1 MLFDLQGKRKRLV
14 QVIYAMLAVLMGSG
28 LVLFGIGGSGSG
40 LLDSIGIG
48 GGSANS
54 TTSGFDDRATTLEH
68 QLRRNPQNQQL
79 LLQLARLR
87 FLAGNTEVQ
96 AHTDPTTGQ
105 QTITDT
111 AINEFDKSASAWERY
126 LKTKPKQPDVNV
138 AAVVVQAYQ
147 ALNDAHGAATTEKLV
162 VAKHPSTG
170 GYANLALFLYADGNF
185 AEGDAAASKA
195 ESLAPKSK
203 RPLVR
208 QQLAQLKIRAKKFVA
223 QQKKAEKAQ
232 KATGQN
238 PLQSPLGPLGGGSSG
253 TP

>member
-1 MLFDLQGKRKRLV
+1 MLFDLRGKRKRLI

-28 LVLFGIGGSGSG
+28 LVLFGIGGSGNG
-40 LLDSIGIG
+40 LLDSIGGG
-48 GGSANS
+48 GGSGS
-54 TTSGFDDRATTLEH
+54 TTGGFDDRATKIEH
-68 QLRRNPQNQQL
+68 QLRRAPQNQQL
-79 LLQLARLR
+79 LLQLARVR

-105 QTITDT
+105 QTFTDT

-147 ALNDAHGAATTEKLV
+147 ALNDAHGAAETEKLV

-170 GYANLALFLYADGNF
+170 GYASLALFLYADGKF

-195 ESLAPKSK
+195 RSLAPKAK
-203 RPLVR
+203 RTLVR
-208 QQLAQLKIRAKKFVA
+208 QQLAQLRVRAKKFLV
-223 QQKKAEKAQ
+223 QQKKAQQAQ

-238 PLQSPLGPLGGGSSG
+238 PLQNPLGPLGGGSTG
-253 TP
+253 AP